1 MKARYHVRAWTWG
14 IVGFAM
20 ATVQV
25 ESLWAQNLLEKATLT
40 VTAGKAGEAESWVPE
55 ITFEKQGKHPL
66 RVRAEFSLE
75 ALPGATL
82 FTLKKPQHINA
93 WTLNGKPLVGP
104 PKDMFIPEVSVSVSK
119 L

>member
-1 MKARYHVRAWTWG
+1 MKARYQAGIWTCG
-14 IVGFAM
+14 MIMFAM
-20 ATVQV
+20 AAAPL
-25 ESLWAQNLLEKATLT
+25 SAMAQNLLEKATIA
-40 VTAGKAGEAESWVPE
+40 VSAGKAGEAESWVPE

-66 RVRAEFSLE
+66 RVRAEFSVE
-75 ALPGATL
+75 ALPAATL
-82 FTLKKPQHINA
+82 FTLKKPPHINA